1 MTAILLSL
9 VFTLT
14 QQGPSKPPAAE
25 KVLQGTIFRADGKP
39 AAGALVW
46 GWKQTGLDFKP
57 ARVETLANAQ
67 GRYRL
72 NLAAGFWFISS
83 RLGNQGGEAIGPELS
98 LSLRV
103 FENEDPAPIDIPL
116 RERGGLRLKILA
128 EESGDPVAKA
138 RVYLSHGAILTTD
151 QQGIAEIGG
160 LPNGCHSL
168 VVLAEGRLTS
178 GRDFCALEKN
188 TMPLE
193 VRLPRAGK
201 IQGKL
206 TDSKG
211 NPVADAAVGMSVYHR
226 AFCKFA
232 NYTLTGQDGSYELQG
247 FRKAGLETSLWA
259 TTNQAEFYP
268 GSSEDFSS
276 PQDLRRVNMI
286 LQSRIVPKQRAEAA
300 EFQPKRI
307 RGTLL
312 DAANKPIPDAS
323 LSWTNVKRTHRYQTR
338 SNDRGEFQLT
348 VTPDRGAL
356 AILAPGF
363 VPHLMATEGPGEV
376 VFQEPLKSGQTVN
389 GVLVDDRGQPISGA
403 WMAATKQ
410 GHYAPWKEQ
419 AVRTDAKGRF
429 QLTGWDDKLSC
440 CIVHP
445 DLRSLFVANFKSSQE
460 ENRVVF
466 AREGIIKGR
475 LLDSQNQ
482 PVRQFAIKIASPDR
496 RQAKPPFG
504 EPVHLHT
511 YSWPIHF
518 SSPDGSFT
526 LTGLPLETDRMI
538 QGLAPGQ
545 GDAVFT
551 NVMTRP
557 LNEAATVE
565 PVVVTLAPANSLR
578 LTLVQPDGQPIEGAR
593 VLLCKGT
600 ASKQPVHW
608 GQDDLWLSDDVILLS
623 QKDGTA
629 HFSAIGQNQGTL
641 LIRAKGW
648 ARQAI
653 VWTKESKEL
662 TVVMKPE
669 AVLEGQIVNGVSWL
683 GHGGFYSVILRWPHG
698 ESIRTNLM
706 LNDQGAFRIA
716 ELPPGKCTLETEVVY
731 SPLVDENS
739 QAVELSPGKT
749 LPVRIQ
755 WASTPG
761 KDKAGVI
768 TK

>member
-9 VFTLT
+9 AIVLT
-14 QQGPSKPPAAE
+14 HQNPSKALETE
-25 KVLQGTIFRADGKP
+25 KILQGTIFRADGKP

-46 GWKQTGLDFKP
+46 GWKQSGLDFRP
-57 ARVETLANAQ
+57 VRAETSADAQ

-72 NLAAGFWFISS
+72 NLSPGLWFISS
-83 RLGNQGGEAIGPELS
+83 RLGNQGGEAIGPELF

-103 FENEDPAPIDIPL
+103 FENEDPVPIDIPL
-116 RERGGLRLKILA
+116 RERGGLRIKILA
-128 EESGDPVAKA
+128 EESGDPIAKA
-138 RVYLSHGAILTTD
+138 QVYLSHGAILTTD
-151 QQGIAEIGG
+151 QNGIAEMGG

-168 VVLAEGRLTS
+168 VVMAEGRMTS

-188 TMPLE
+188 TVPLE

-201 IQGKL
+201 ILGKV

-211 NPVADAAVGMSVYHR
+211 HPVADAAVGMPVYPR

-232 NYTLTGQDGSYELQG
+232 NYTMTGQDGSYELQG

-268 GSSEDFSS
+268 GGSEDFSS
-276 PQDLRRVNMI
+276 PKDLRQVNMI
-286 LQSRIVPKQRAEAA
+286 LQSRIMPKQRAEAA
-300 EFQPKRI
+300 EVQPKRI

-312 DAANKPIPDAS
+312 DAAKKPIKDVS
-323 LSWTNVKRTHRYQTR
+323 VSWTNARRTNRYQTR

-363 VPHLMATEGPGEV
+363 VPLLMSTEGPGEV
-376 VFQEPLKSGQTVN
+376 VFQEPLKAGQTVK
-389 GVLVDDRGQPISGA
+389 GVLVDDRGQPIPGA
-403 WMAATKQ
+403 WLAATRQ

-419 AVRTDAKGRF
+419 AVRTDANGQF
-429 QLTGWDDKLSC
+429 QLTGCDDKLSC

-466 AREGIIKGR
+466 PREGIIKGR
-475 LLDSQNQ
+475 LVDSQNQ
-482 PVRQFAIKIASPDR
+482 PVGQFAIKIASPDR
-496 RQAKPPFG
+496 RQAKPPFD
-504 EPVHLHT
+504 EPIHLHT
-511 YSWPIHF
+511 FSWPVHF
-518 SSPDGSFT
+518 TSPDGSFT
-526 LTGLPLETDRMI
+526 LTGLPLETNCMI
-538 QGLAPGQ
+538 QGLAPGN
-545 GDAVFT
+545 GDTVFT

-557 LNEAATVE
+557 LNEAATAE
-565 PVVVTLAPANSLR
+565 PVVATLTPPNSLQ
-578 LTLVQPDGQPIEGAR
+578 LKLVQPDGQPIEGAR
-593 VLLCKGT
+593 ILLCQGT
-600 ASKQPVHW
+600 GSKLPVHW
-608 GQDDLWLSDDVILLS
+608 GQDDLWQRDDLILIS

-629 HFSAIGQNQGTL
+629 HFSAIGQTQGTL

-653 VWTKESKEL
+653 LWTKETKEL
-662 TVVMKPE
+662 TVAMKPE
-669 AVLEGQIVNGVSWL
+669 AVLEGQIVNAGSWL
-683 GHGGFYSVILRWPHG
+683 ERGGFYSVLLRWPHG
-698 ESIRTNLM
+698 ESIRTSLM
-706 LNDQGAFRIA
+706 LNELGTFRLA

-739 QAVELSPGKT
+739 QAVELNPGKT
-749 LPVRIQ
+749 LPVKIQ

-761 KDKAGVI
+761 KAKAGVI